1 MPHSPAPSPHRRI
14 LVVQDQYMLA
24 EDPQRDLERLGIVVI
39 GPAPSATI
47 ALRLIAAT
55 PVLNGAILDIDLQG
69 KPSFP
74 VADVLR
80 ARGIPFV
87 FTTSHEV
94 SILPVAYRDVRRF
107 VKPVDMQE
115 VVRAVLA

>member
-1 MPHSPAPSPHRRI
+1 MPPSPAPSPHCRI
-14 LVVQDQYMLA
+14 LIVQDQYMIA

-107 VKPVDMQE
+107 KKPVDMQE
-115 VVRAVLA
+115 VVLAILA